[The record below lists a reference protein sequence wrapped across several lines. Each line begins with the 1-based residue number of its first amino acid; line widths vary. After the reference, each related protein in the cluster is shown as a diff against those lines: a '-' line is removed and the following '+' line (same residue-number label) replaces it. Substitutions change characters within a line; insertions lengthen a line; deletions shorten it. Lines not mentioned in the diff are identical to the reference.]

1 MRAKIVLDATE
12 LKIRNILLTFT
23 KEYARQTGKQL
34 TLRITG
40 GWVRDKL
47 LGRPSHD
54 LDVAIDQATGEE
66 FATALQQW
74 MAAQSDEKVASVHT
88 IARNPE
94 KSKHLETATTKIEG
108 LDVDFVNLR
117 SEVYTVD
124 SRIPKV
130 EFGTP
135 EQDAFR
141 RDATLNALFYNLDK
155 DQVEDFTGKGL
166 DDLEAGILR
175 TPLDPSETFHDDPL
189 RVLRL
194 IRFVAQLNFTLALE
208 TERAMT
214 APSIRDALQTKV
226 SRERVGV
233 ELKKLV
239 AGMYAAQGARYI
251 TRLGLAPAIFTLPE
265 QYSPITPN
273 WTVLTSMLDTAD
285 AVMPLIKFDYDKPHL
300 WLAMLMSGMSH
311 LTTVDNKKKVFPA
324 PLIAVKEGIKL
335 PTQVG
340 NLVTKVL
347 DSAEDLWLLSQ
358 QAASS
363 RLETGLLIRRIGAE
377 WPLCVAYSAIKY
389 NNPSS
394 LNGLY
399 DAVHAM
405 GLQDAHLMKPLLD
418 GKQVSKLFP
427 GRAGGPWLKEALD
440 KAIEFQLEN
449 PNATAEDLKTVLL
462 E

>member
-1 MRAKIVLDATE
+1 MDATE

-23 KEYARQTGKQL
+23 KEYAQQTGKQL

-66 FATALQQW
+66 FATALQTW
-74 MAAQSDEKVASVHT
+74 IASQSEGNAASVHT

-141 RDATLNALFYNLDK
+141 RDATLNALFYNLHK
-155 DQVEDFTGKGL
+155 DQVEDFTGRGL
-166 DDLEAGILR
+166 DDLEKGVLR

-194 IRFVAQLNFTLALE
+194 IRFVSQLNFTLAEE
-208 TERAMT
+208 TEQAMT
-214 APSIRDALQTKV
+214 APSIRDALKTKV

-239 AGMYAAQGARYI
+239 DGMYAARGARYI

-273 WTVLTSMLDTAD
+273 WTVLTSMLDNAD
-285 AVMPLIKFDYDKPHL
+285 AVMPMLKFEYDRPHL
-300 WLAMLMSGMSH
+300 WLAILMSGMSH
-311 LTTVDNKKKVFPA
+311 LTTADHKNKVFPA
-324 PLIAVKEGIKL
+324 SLIAVKEGIKL

-347 DSAEDLWLLSQ
+347 NSAEDLWSLSQ
-358 QAASS
+358 QPAPS

-377 WPLCVAYSAIKY
+377 WPLCVAYSAIKS
-389 NNPSS
+389 NDPSS
-394 LNGLY
+394 LNKLY
-399 DAVHAM
+399 DTIHSM

-418 GKQVSKLFP
+418 GQQVSKLFP
-427 GRAGGPWLKEALD
+427 GRPGGPWLKDALE
-440 KAIEFQLEN
+440 KAIAYQLSD
-449 PNATAEDLKTVLL
+449 PNATAEGLRALLL